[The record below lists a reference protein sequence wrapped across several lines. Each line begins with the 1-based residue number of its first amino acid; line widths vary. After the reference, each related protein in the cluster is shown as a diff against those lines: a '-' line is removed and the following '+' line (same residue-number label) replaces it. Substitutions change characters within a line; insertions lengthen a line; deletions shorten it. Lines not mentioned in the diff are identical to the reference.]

1 MEDNGLRKWF
11 DNLKKGVNNEV
22 IIFLDS
28 RYIQNIFISEVN
40 FRAFNFN
47 CDLLKLGNLI
57 LNNEMP
63 YLRSDLPENRKF
75 YNEILKK
82 DIIIIKDKN
91 SINEFINQLE
101 SLNNVIDIEDIN
113 AYLLKREDFYKLLEL
128 SETDLKKFLDERHKY
143 LMSLYRNIPMWNDDY
158 IDESIEFLN
167 KHKILTANFANY
179 LYKFAFLRFELSDTR
194 IGIEVRKLLGTKS
207 KTISNI
213 RRIKDIY
220 FPKGK
225 VFKGYDLRYGIYFDI
240 KKEIADKLISL
251 KIKELDIDKICEVTS
266 LPKTIFINKKNTKSL
281 EMLRRLQEPLANK

>member
-11 DNLKKGVNNEV
+11 DNLNKGVKNEV
-22 IIFLDS
+22 IVFLDS
-28 RYIQNIFISEVN
+28 KQKKNNISSKVHFKK
-40 FRAFNFN
+40 FNFE
-47 CDLLKLGNLI
+47 LNLEGVSNLV
-57 LNNEMP
+57 LNNEMQ
-63 YLRSDLPENRKF
+63 YLEYESPKWTKL
-75 YNEILKK
+75 YNKMFK
-82 DIIIIKDKN
+82 RDIIIIKDKN

-101 SLNNVIDIEDIN
+101 SLHNVIDIEDIN

-281 EMLRRLQEPLANK
+281 EMLRRLQEPLANN